1 MKKLCKTEPQSFLSS
16 VNVEQCSYA
25 LKQSTLMQRIVLG
38 ILPFDKLCLHNFMN
52 MKSWG
57 GLPFFSQHDG
67 WHGQYCGVF
76 FVRQSKSDTRKRACL
91 ELLRVTSE
99 AALASLAHAA
109 RKGGHATP
117 LN

>member
-1 MKKLCKTEPQSFLSS
+1 LFISVKKLCKIEPLL
-16 VNVEQCSYA
+16 VNVEQCSCV
-25 LKQSTLMQRIVLG
+25 LEQSTLMQRIVLG
-38 ILPFDKLCLHNFMN
+38 ILTFDNLCLHNFMN

-67 WHGQYCGVF
+67 WHGQYSGVF